1 MRACMYVRVHACI
14 MCTCMCAGCICSMY
28 VCTYVCMHACIVCSR
43 AVQQV
48 AMSIYMYMYACMCER
63 MCLMGSDDID
73 HRPACVLL
81 NVSCFS
87 RDSIAQPF
95 WYIVRTLMHEV
106 ASYNLVEGFCA
117 DGLIA

>member
-1 MRACMYVRVHACI
+1 MYVCMHALCAHACVRGVYVV
-14 MCTCMCAGCICSMY
+14 CMY
-28 VCTYVCMHACIVCSR
+28 VCTYVCRHACIVCSR

-48 AMSIYMYMYACMCER
+48 AMSMYMYMYACMCER

-73 HRPACVLL
+73 RRPACVLL

-117 DGLIA
+117 DALIA

>member
-1 MRACMYVRVHACI
+1 MHVCTCACMHYVHMHVCGVYLWYVCMYVR
-14 MCTCMCAGCICSMY
+14 
-28 VCTYVCMHACIVCSR
+28 TYVGMHVLYVRVLCNRWLCPW
-43 AVQQV
+43 
-48 AMSIYMYMYACMCER
+48 YMYMYACMCER

-73 HRPACVLL
+73 RRPACVLL

-117 DGLIA
+117 DALIA